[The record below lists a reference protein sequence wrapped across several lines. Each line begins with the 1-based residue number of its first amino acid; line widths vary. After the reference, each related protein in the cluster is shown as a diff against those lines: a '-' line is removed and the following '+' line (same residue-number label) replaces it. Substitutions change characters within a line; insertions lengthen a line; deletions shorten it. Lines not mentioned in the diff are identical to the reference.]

1 MGAGVWSL
9 PSRERGLKSP
19 VGHGLRD
26 APVVAPF
33 TGAWIEIVGRGCAP
47 SRSSVAPFT
56 GAWIEMTMSASW
68 WMGWMSLPSRERG
81 LKWQADRQGQGAR
94 QSLPSRERGLKSV
107 RRGLRLPGLVS
118 LPSRERGLKYSLSY
132 RYGPY
137 DLSLPSRERGLKWC
151 GMAIMAILLL
161 VAPFTGAWIEIIK
174 GHIWIWDGAVAP
186 FTGAWIEISST
197 PYLPAPAIVA
207 PFTGAWIE
215 MPRWEALKR
224 P

>member
-81 LKWQADRQGQGAR
+81 LK
-94 QSLPSRERGLKSV
+94 SV

-161 VAPFTGAWIEIIK
+161 VAPFTGAWIEIFL
-174 GHIWIWDGAVAP
+174 DGRIYKRGRVAP
-186 FTGAWIEISST
+186 FTGAWIEIRRS
-197 PYLPAPAIVA
+197 
-207 PFTGAWIE
+207 
-215 MPRWEALKR
+215 
-224 P
+224 